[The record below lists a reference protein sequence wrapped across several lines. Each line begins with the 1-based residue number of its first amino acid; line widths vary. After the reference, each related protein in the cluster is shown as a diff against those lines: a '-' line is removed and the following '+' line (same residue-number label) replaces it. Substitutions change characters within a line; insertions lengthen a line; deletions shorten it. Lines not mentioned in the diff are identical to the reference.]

1 MIVILVMHS
10 EFAKPSPIEIASAPP
25 ADSRKELQRAGAVA
39 VVAPVGF
46 SASLRNEIV
55 EVVVAWCG
63 GHHLG

>member
-1 MIVILVMHS
+1 VIVILVMHG
-10 EFAKPSPIEIASAPP
+10 EFAKPSPVEVASTPP

-55 EVVVAWCG
+55 EVVVAWWSG
-63 GHHLG
+63 RHLG